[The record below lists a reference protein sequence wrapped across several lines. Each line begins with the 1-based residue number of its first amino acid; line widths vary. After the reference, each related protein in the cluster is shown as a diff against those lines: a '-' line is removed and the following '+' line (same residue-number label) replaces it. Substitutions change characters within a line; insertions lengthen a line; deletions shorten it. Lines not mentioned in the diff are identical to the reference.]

1 MSMTNLVSIR
11 RITVVADEVL
21 EHTLLE
27 QFIKLGAKGYTCMD
41 CRGKGRH
48 AVVEDIFT
56 AALVRIELLVQP
68 DVADAIIDYLHR
80 EVFQK
85 YACTVC
91 SETVEVVRTDR
102 F

>member
-1 MSMTNLVSIR
+1 MPKLVSIR
-11 RITVVADEVL
+11 RVTVVADEVL
-21 EHTLLE
+21 EHRLLE
-27 QFIKLGAKGYTCMD
+27 EFTRLGAKGYTCMD

-48 AVVEDIFT
+48 VVVEDIFT

-68 DVADAIIDYLHR
+68 DVADAILEYLER
-80 EVFQK
+80 EGFQK

-91 SETVEVVRTDR
+91 CETVEVVRADK

>member
-1 MSMTNLVSIR
+1 MTDLVAIR
-11 RITVVADEVL
+11 RVTVVADEVL
-21 EHTLLE
+21 EHSLLD
-27 QFIKLGAKGYTCMD
+27 QFTKLGAKGYTCMD

-48 AVVEDIFT
+48 VVVDSVFT
-56 AALVRIELLVQP
+56 VALVRIELLVQP
-68 DVADAIIDYLHR
+68 DVADKIIDYLHR

-91 SETVEVVRTDR
+91 SETVDVVRGDI